1 MTDILKELFES
12 PFYGGCDP
20 SETLTALRKRE
31 TELWDQLLPVLG
43 LETIDEIN
51 DTQGAIAHEINLQW
65 YREGFRLGASLML
78 ELL

>member
-12 PFYGGCDP
+12 PLYGGCNP
-20 SETLTALRKRE
+20 SDTLRALQKKE
-31 TELWDQLLPVLG
+31 NELWDRLLPVIG

-51 DTQGAIAHEINLQW
+51 NTQGEIAREIDLQW
-65 YREGFRLGASLML
+65 FREGFRLGASLML